1 MPFVKR
7 VRKYGAEKIKMK
19 TKIGLVSLG
28 CPKNLVDSE
37 EMLGALVASGQA
49 EITNN
54 AQNADVIVV
63 NTCAF
68 IESAKQ
74 ESIAA
79 IFEAL
84 EHKKQ
89 GRVQK
94 VIVTGCLAQ
103 RYGDDLAREIPEV
116 DAYLGI
122 QSAPQISD
130 VLFGKDFSNISNI
143 SSVRDQRSAPTL
155 LPMLTS
161 NNQVLAVTDKYP
173 LIPPTRVRATAPW
186 TAYVKISEGCDHGCT
201 FCSIPNFRG
210 KHRSKPIEKII
221 EEVQRLVESGTREIN
236 LIAQDTTAYGMDLY
250 KELAL
255 PRLLEK
261 LGEIKDLVWVRLLYC
276 YPTMMTD
283 RLIKTMANTP
293 NVAHYVDIP
302 LQHGDDEMLKKMKR
316 GGSVSSYLRI
326 VERLRG
332 AMPDI
337 ALRTT
342 FLVGFPGETDESFQN
357 LKNFMTE
364 SQFDRVG
371 VFEYSPEEATPGFDM
386 QKVSPVPK
394 KVMGQRRRQ
403 LMAAQQPI
411 SLARNQSLI
420 GTTLEVFIESRE
432 NKEKR
437 ENKKESEQV
446 WVARSY
452 RDAPEIDGTVLIKI
466 PDSLAIAPG
475 DRVPVR
481 VINAEPYDLI
491 AELL

>member
-1 MPFVKR
+1 
-7 VRKYGAEKIKMK
+7 MK

-49 EITNN
+49 EITNS
-54 AQNADVIVV
+54 AKNADVIVV

-84 EHKKQ
+84 EQKKANKKR
-89 GRVQK
+89 GIEQK
-94 VIVTGCLAQ
+94 VVVTGCLAQ

-122 QSAPQISD
+122 QSAPQISE
-130 VLFGKDFSNISNI
+130 VIFGTA
-143 SSVRDQRSAPTL
+143 SVRSAKPSPTL
-155 LPMLTS
+155 LPMVGS
-161 NNQVLAVTDKYP
+161 DNNNNFVLPVTERYP
-173 LIPPTRVRATAPW
+173 LIPPARVRATASW

-210 KHRSKPIEKII
+210 KHRSKPMEKIV
-221 EEVQRLVESGTREIN
+221 EEVKQLVDNGTREIN

-255 PRLLEK
+255 SRLLEK
-261 LGEIKDLVWVRLLYC
+261 LGEIKDLTWVRLLYC

-283 RLIKTMANTP
+283 RLVKTMANTG

-316 GGSVSSYLRI
+316 GGSVSSYVRI

-337 ALRTT
+337 AIRTT
-342 FLVGFPGETDESFQN
+342 FLVGFPSETDAMFDN
-357 LKNFMTE
+357 LKNFVTE
-364 SQFDRVG
+364 AQFDRLG
-371 VFEYSPEEATPGFDM
+371 VFEYSPEEGTPGFEM
-386 QKVSPVPK
+386 TPVVPK
-394 KVMGQRRRQ
+394 KIMAQRRKA
-403 LMAAQQPI
+403 LMALQQPI
-411 SLARNQSLI
+411 SLARNQAML
-420 GTTLEVFIESRE
+420 GRELDVFVETVTD
-432 NKEKR
+432 KLAEK
-437 ENKKESEQV
+437 QTI
-446 WVARSY
+446 ARSY
-452 RDAPEIDGTVLIKI
+452 RDAPEIDGTVIIQTEKKI
-466 PDSLAIAPG
+466 TPG
-475 DRVPVR
+475 ERVKVR
-481 VINAEPYDLI
+481 VTGAEPYDLI
-491 AELL
+491 ATLI